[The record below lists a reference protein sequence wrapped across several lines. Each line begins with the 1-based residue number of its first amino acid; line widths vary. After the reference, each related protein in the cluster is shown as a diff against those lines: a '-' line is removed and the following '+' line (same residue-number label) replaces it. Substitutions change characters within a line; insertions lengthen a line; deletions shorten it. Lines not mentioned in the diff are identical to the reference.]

1 MLTKVFI
8 KNFALIDSLEMNF
21 SNGFSTITGDTG
33 SGKSILLN
41 ALSLIIGKRVD
52 HTLLKNNDIKCIV
65 EAEFNLKNFK
75 LKKIFKKNDL
85 DYSDQSILR
94 REVLPNG
101 KSRSFIND
109 SPVNLDIMRSIG
121 EKLIDIH
128 TQNESLILSNDHFF
142 FSLIDNLSEQQNI
155 VNNFYQNLSLHKELN
170 LELEKLNR
178 LNTSLQNDYD
188 YNLFLLNELLA
199 AKLKNGEQVDLE
211 KNLKIFKNSEEI
223 LNSLNQID
231 NLIENDNNS
240 IENKIRNLNSILNNI
255 SKYSN
260 KYSIIKDRIESVLIE
275 LEDIKLE
282 LRDSSTDFNNNPIEV
297 DEMESRLNLIYNLL
311 KKHSV
316 NSVHELIEITFNL
329 QKKLED
335 NNNIGIDIEN
345 LKNDISSK
353 ESLLKE
359 QSKKI
364 SISRKKILPN
374 LKIEIENILSNLG
387 MPNSSFKFNLTK
399 SEKYNKFGKDLIE
412 VLFSGNK
419 GSNFS
424 PIFKVVSGGELSRIL
439 LSIKSILSKH
449 LNLPTMIFDEID
461 TGISGEMSNAMANLM
476 LKMSKKMQIISITHL
491 PQIAAKGQHHFN
503 VYKHENLGIT
513 NTRVKKLNNEQRVE
527 EIAKMLSGDKIS
539 SSALIH
545 AKELLN

>member
-8 KNFALIDSLEMNF
+8 KNFALIDSLEINF

-41 ALSLIIGKRVD
+41 ALSLITGKRAD
-52 HTLLKNNDIKCIV
+52 HTLLKDNDIKCIV

-75 LKKIFKKNDL
+75 LKKIFKNNDL
-85 DYSDQSILR
+85 DYFDQSILR

-109 SPVNLDIMRSIG
+109 SPVNLDIMRFIG

-128 TQNESLILSNDHFF
+128 TQNESLILSNDNFF

-155 VNNFYQNLSLHKELN
+155 VNNFYQNLSICKELN

-188 YNLFLLNELLA
+188 YNLFLLNELTS
-199 AKLKNGEQVDLE
+199 AKLKIGEQVDLE

-231 NLIENDNNS
+231 SLIENDNNS
-240 IENKIRNLNSILNNI
+240 IENQIRNLNNILNNI
-255 SKYSN
+255 SKYSD
-260 KYSIIKDRIESVLIE
+260 KYSIIKNRIESILIE
-275 LEDIKLE
+275 LDDIKLE
-282 LRDSSTDFNNNPIEV
+282 LRDSSTDFNNNPFEF
-297 DEMESRLNLIYNLL
+297 DQMESRLNLIYNLQ

-316 NSVHELIEITFNL
+316 NSVNELIEITLNL

-335 NNNIGIDIEN
+335 NDNIGIDIEN

-353 ESLLKE
+353 ESLLEE

-399 SEKYNKFGKDLIE
+399 SKKYNKYGIDLIE

-419 GSNFS
+419 GSGFS
-424 PIFKVVSGGELSRIL
+424 PILKVVSGGELSRIL

-503 VYKHENLGIT
+503 IYKHENLGIT
-513 NTRVKKLNNEQRVE
+513 YTKIKKLNNEQRIE

>member
-8 KNFALIDSLEMNF
+8 KNFALIDTLEINF

-41 ALSLIIGKRVD
+41 ALSLITGKRAD

-75 LKKIFKKNDL
+75 LKKIFKNNDL

-94 REVLPNG
+94 RDVLPNG

-109 SPVNLDIMRSIG
+109 SPVNLDIMRFIG

-142 FSLIDNLSEQQNI
+142 FSLIDNLSEQKNI
-155 VNNFYQNLSLHKELN
+155 VSNFHQNLSFYKELN

-188 YNLFLLNELLA
+188 YNLFLLNELTS
-199 AKLKNGEQVDLE
+199 AKLKIGEQVDLE
-211 KNLKIFKNSEEI
+211 KTLKIFKNSEEI

-231 NLIENDNNS
+231 SLIENDNNS
-240 IENKIRNLNSILNNI
+240 IENQIRNLNNILNNI
-255 SKYSN
+255 SKYSD
-260 KYSIIKDRIESVLIE
+260 KYLIIKDRIESILIE
-275 LEDIKLE
+275 LDDIKLE
-282 LRDSSTDFNNNPIEV
+282 LRNSSTDFNNNPFEF
-297 DEMESRLNLIYNLL
+297 DQMESRLNLIYNLQ

-316 NSVHELIEITFNL
+316 NSIDELMEISLNL
-329 QKKLED
+329 QKKLKD
-335 NNNIGIDIEN
+335 NDNIGIDIEN

-353 ESLLKE
+353 ESLLEE

-399 SEKYNKFGKDLIE
+399 SEKYNKYGIDLIE

-419 GSNFS
+419 GSGFS
-424 PIFKVVSGGELSRIL
+424 PILKVVSGGELSRIL

-503 VYKHENLGIT
+503 IYKHENLGIT
-513 NTRVKKLNNEQRVE
+513 NTKIKKLNNEQRIE

>member
-8 KNFALIDSLEMNF
+8 KNFALIDSLEINF

-52 HTLLKNNDIKCIV
+52 HTLLKKNDVKCIV
-65 EAEFNLKNFK
+65 EAEFKLNNFK

-85 DYSDQSILR
+85 DYFDQSILR

-109 SPVNLDIMRSIG
+109 TPVNLDIMKSIG

-142 FSLIDNLSEQQNI
+142 FTLIDNLSEQGNI
-155 VNNFYQNLSLHKELN
+155 VNNFYQNLLLHKELK

-188 YNLFLLNELLA
+188 YNLFLLDELLS
-199 AKLKNGEQVDLE
+199 AKLKIGEQDNLE
-211 KNLKIFKNSEEI
+211 KNLKILKNTNEI
-223 LNSLNQID
+223 LTSLNQID

-240 IENKIRNLNSILNNI
+240 IENQIRNLNSILNNI

-260 KYSIIKDRIESVLIE
+260 KYSIIKNRIESILIE
-275 LEDIKLE
+275 LDDIKLE
-282 LRDSSTDFNNNPIEV
+282 LRNSSNDFNNNPNEA
-297 DEMESRLNLIYNLL
+297 DEIESRLNLIYNLH

-316 NSVHELIEITFNL
+316 NSVSELLEITENL
-329 QKKLED
+329 QKKLKD
-335 NNNIGIDIEN
+335 NDNIGIDIEN
-345 LKNDISSK
+345 LKNDIFSK
-353 ESLLKE
+353 ESLLLE

-399 SEKYNKFGKDLIE
+399 SEKYNKYGKDLIE

-419 GSNFS
+419 GSEFS

-503 VYKHENLGIT
+503 VYKLEKFGIT
-513 NTRVKKLNNEQRVE
+513 NTMIKKLSGKERIE

-539 SSALIH
+539 SSALVH